1 MENHTRSAAST
12 THQAGLTAG
21 PTVLPGLGGHAPPP
35 DPYARLEPDPAS
47 QAQILRSHQ
56 RDVAQVGRLTE
67 LVSELLRSAAGT
79 RWLAARQTIVDLAV
93 RAVYLLLT
101 FGRGYQTLGEEYT
114 DVLPTVR
121 ARQLPPSRRRRLLT
135 ILLLLLPSALTSPMA
150 LNHLRGDGS
159 PPTTAWGRFKA
170 RLVRFLES
178 PLGQSLPEIHLVLF
192 MFGGKFYEMG
202 RRLTGLGYI
211 SAAAPR
217 PPEARAPSYE
227 PLGLLMALPLIY
239 RLFPR
244 PDPASA
250 SPPLTPTREKPKE
263 KTLGGLAALPGTQG
277 KDSVVVTSDVDYDE
291 PNTYLTEEAR
301 DLPERQCTL
310 CLESR
315 GTGEGSGGTVAVTE
329 CGHIFCWGCLGGLDK
344 PECPLCRQALR
355 MERLVAAY
363 NL

>member
-1 MENHTRSAAST
+1 MA
-12 THQAGLTAG
+12 AG
-21 PTVLPGLGGHAPPP
+21 PAILPSLGSNAPAAAP

-121 ARQLPPSRRRRLLT
+121 ASQLPPTRRRRLLT

-150 LNHLRGDGS
+150 LNYFRGDGS
-159 PPTTAWGRFKA
+159 PPTTRWGKAKA

-192 MFGGKFYEMG
+192 MFGGKFYEIG
-202 RRLTGLGYI
+202 RRLTGLSYI

-244 PDPASA
+244 RDPASLA
-250 SPPLTPTREKPKE
+250 SSPPLTPTREKPKE
-263 KTLGGLAALPGTQG
+263 KAALDAALPGTQG
-277 KDSVVVTSDVDYDE
+277 QDSVVVTSDVDYDE
-291 PNTYLTEEAR
+291 PNTYLTPEAL

-344 PECPLCRQALR
+344 MECPLCRQALR